1 MENQRDMVPIHG
13 KMVRPMRESG
23 LMGIKMAQGYGEDLR
38 VILTLESG
46 KMAKQMDTVSILG
59 SMVIDTKASLKT
71 VSSMEKVLR
80 NLQMGIHTKAL
91 MLWGNRMDMENIIG
105 LLVAIIKETFNTAW
119 EVEKGFGREDQ
130 ETLIGT
136 KVSTKM
142 IRKKVLEHL
151 FGKMDVYTKE
161 ISLMIFETVMVK
173 CSGRMAEVIKEN
185 G

>member
-1 MENQRDMVPIHG
+1 M
-13 KMVRPMRESG
+13 
-23 LMGIKMAQGYGEDLR
+23 
-38 VILTLESG
+38 
-46 KMAKQMDTVSILG
+46 
-59 SMVIDTKASLKT
+59 
-71 VSSMEKVLR
+71 
-80 NLQMGIHTKAL
+80 
-91 MLWGNRMDMENIIG
+91 
-105 LLVAIIKETFNTAW
+105 
-119 EVEKGFGREDQ
+119 EKGFGREDQ